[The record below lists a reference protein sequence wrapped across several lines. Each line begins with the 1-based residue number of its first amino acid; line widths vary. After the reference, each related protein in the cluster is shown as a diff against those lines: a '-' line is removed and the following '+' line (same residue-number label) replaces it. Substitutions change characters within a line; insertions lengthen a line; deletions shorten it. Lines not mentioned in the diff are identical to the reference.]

1 MRNNKKNIEITID
14 NMMMLNDLMELAGF
28 SCLQLL
34 DSSITLT
41 RFKIAFE
48 TFHSAI
54 CFDII
59 DVFLISVF
67 SECLSVGKEI
77 IFAMIIK
84 IKKKINVVCMIFILS
99 FKFNL
104 KLKKINLDDL
114 KNLTVKRIYL
124 IFILYIFYS

>member
-1 MRNNKKNIEITID
+1 MEI
-14 NMMMLNDLMELAGF
+14 AGF

-34 DSSITLT
+34 GSSITLT
-41 RFKIAFE
+41 RFKIAE

-54 CFDII
+54 CFDIS

-84 IKKKINVVCMIFILS
+84 IKKQFNVVCMFFIFS

-104 KLKKINLDDL
+104 KLKK
-114 KNLTVKRIYL
+114 
-124 IFILYIFYS
+124 